1 MAWVDFR
8 KYLKGPKDA
17 AAEEKLWIDL
27 AETDKVIFTS
37 GKSCRSEI
45 PGFFRLCFAYP
56 TIGDSKDPKA
66 AMKELKK
73 RLVKKF
79 VKK

>member
-8 KYLKGPKDA
+8 KYLKAPKDA
-17 AAEEKLWIDL
+17 AAEEALWIDL
-27 AETDKVIFTS
+27 AENDKVIFTTGES
-37 GKSCRSEI
+37 CKSTI

-56 TIGDSKDPKA
+56 DIGDSEDPKI

-73 RLVKKF
+73 RLMKTY
-79 VKK
+79 

>member
-8 KYLKGPKDA
+8 KYLKEPTH
-17 AAEEKLWIDL
+17 AAEYELYLDL
-27 AETDKVIFTS
+27 CDNHKIIFTT
-37 GKSCRSEI
+37 GDSCKCEI

-56 TIGDSKDPKA
+56 DIGTSKDMQI

-73 RLVKKF
+73 RLVNKYKK
-79 VKK
+79 

>member
-8 KYLKGPKDA
+8 KYLKAPKDA
-17 AAEEKLWIDL
+17 AAEQALWKELCEK
-27 AETDKVIFTS
+27 DKIIFTTGES
-37 GKSCRSEI
+37 CKSSI

-56 TIGDSKDPKA
+56 EVGDSKDPMV

-79 VKK
+79 GKK